1 MSAYLRL
8 GLALF
13 LVCFLAGCSFLGDIP
28 PQFRID
34 QGIDPE
40 YQDKDLRFRTNYY
53 FRVFD
58 LCEGDEGERDSVSP
72 EPSGQIFR
80 KNHVG
85 PLRLRNDSLYRFRM
99 TGKASAFFNSV
110 HFESGT
116 LRAEQIDSFGS
127 NVRYDEK
134 VGSFKVISA
143 QQNKDES
150 ALDAKVKEIDKLL
163 KVRSTLKDVSGGQ
176 AELDSLVL
184 EKIRGLG
191 DYQQAQSY
199 SLQLAALDSMEQ
211 AQQAKKKADM
221 AASEVLDDYTA
232 EPLTSVPAEA
242 TEEAKLL
249 NSSTTREQMKKQ
261 FALAKTV
268 SAEAVEKIS
277 TVVVSLQKKAKE
289 LEKEATNRKELDKVK
304 VRLDRALTYANEA
317 RDELRQIEKFSQLAT
332 SKIMETPEASPA
344 VSGQL
349 CSNGQQ
355 ARRGFQI
362 LGPEGFRTFDQDERL
377 LMAFSY
383 NAKPVISL
391 LQELS
396 SRKLSVRTGAESLRE
411 LATERIRFRDAIHEV
426 DKIKLELEKGN
437 LLDAPLSPEGIIKR
451 IEERFNTSAEH
462 TTPSGNLPSDAPL
475 SPEGI
480 TKGIGQRFNASAEH
494 SRPPS
499 VFIPQALRKP

>member
-1 MSAYLRL
+1 MLSVYLRL
-8 GLALF
+8 GLAPVLVYF
-13 LVCFLAGCSFLGDIP
+13 LTGCSFLGDIP

-34 QGIDPE
+34 QGIDPA

-58 LCEGDEGERDSVSP
+58 VCEGERDTDSLESSGQIFRK
-72 EPSGQIFR
+72 EPPGQIFR

-99 TGKASAFFNSV
+99 TGKANAFFNSV

-116 LRAEQIDSFGS
+116 LRAEQIDPFGS

-134 VGSFKVISA
+134 AGSFKVISA

-150 ALDAKVKEIDKLL
+150 LLDAKAKEIDKLL
-163 KVRSTLKDVSGGQ
+163 KVRSALKEVAGGQ

-191 DYQQAQSY
+191 DFRQAQSY

-211 AQQAKKKADM
+211 ARQAKSNADKA
-221 AASEVLDDYTA
+221 AIEVLKDYKP

-249 NSSTTREQMKKQ
+249 NSNITREQMNKQ
-261 FALAKTV
+261 FDLAKKV
-268 SAEAVEKIS
+268 SAEVVEKIS
-277 TVVVSLQKKAKE
+277 TVVANLQERAQE
-289 LEKEATNRKELDKVK
+289 LEKDATNRKDLDKAK
-304 VRLDRALTYANEA
+304 VWLDRARTYANEA
-317 RDELRQIEKFSQLAT
+317 RNELRQIEKFSQLAT
-332 SKIMETPEASPA
+332 SRIMETPETSSAAP
-344 VSGQL
+344 GQQ

-396 SRKLSVRTGAESLRE
+396 SRKLAVRTGGESLRE
-411 LATERIRFRDAIHEV
+411 LATERIRFRDASDEV
-426 DKIKLELEKGN
+426 DRIKLELEKGD
-437 LLDAPLSPEGIIKR
+437 LLDATLSPEGIIKR
-451 IEERFNTSAEH
+451 IGE
-462 TTPSGNLPSDAPL
+462 
-475 SPEGI
+475 
-480 TKGIGQRFNASAEH
+480 RFNASAEH
-494 SRPPS
+494 IRPPS
-499 VFIPQALRKP
+499 VSIPQALRKLEQR

>member
-8 GLALF
+8 GITLF
-13 LVCFLAGCSFLGDIP
+13 LVCLLAGCSFLGDIP

-34 QGIDPE
+34 QGIDPA

-58 LCEGDEGERDSVSP
+58 VCEEEEGEGDSVSP
-72 EPSGQIFR
+72 APTGQLF
-80 KNHVG
+80 KKPHAG
-85 PLRLRNDSLYRFRM
+85 PLRFRNDSLYRFRM
-99 TGKASAFFNSV
+99 TGKANAFFNSV

-116 LRAEQIDSFGS
+116 LRAEQIDPFGS
-127 NVRYDEK
+127 NVRYDEQ

-150 ALDAKVKEIDKLL
+150 ILDAKAKEIDKLL
-163 KVRSTLKDVSGGQ
+163 KIRSALKEVSGGQ
-176 AELDSLVL
+176 ADLDSLVL

-191 DYQQAQSY
+191 DSRQAQSY
-199 SLQLAALDSMEQ
+199 SLQLAALDSMEH
-211 AQQAKKKADM
+211 AQQAKSNADN
-221 AASEVLDDYTA
+221 AAIEVLKDYKP
-232 EPLTSVPAEA
+232 EPLTSVPAKA

-249 NSSTTREQMKKQ
+249 NSSTTREQMKQQ
-261 FALAKTV
+261 FDLAKTV

-277 TVVVSLQKKAKE
+277 TVVARLQKRAQE
-289 LEKEATNRKELDKVK
+289 LEKDAMNRKELDKVK
-304 VRLDRALTYANEA
+304 VQLDRTRMYQNEA
-317 RDELRQIEKFSQLAT
+317 RDELRQIEQFSQLAT
-332 SKIMETPEASPA
+332 SRISAKPEASSVA
-344 VSGQL
+344 SGQL

-396 SRKLSVRTGAESLRE
+396 SRKLSVRTDAESLRE
-411 LATERIRFRDAIHEV
+411 FATERIRFRAATRELE
-426 DKIKLELEKGN
+426 KIKLELEQGDV
-437 LLDAPLSPEGIIKR
+437 LDP
-451 IEERFNTSAEH
+451 T
-462 TTPSGNLPSDAPL
+462 L

-480 TKGIGQRFNASAEH
+480 TKRIEEQFNASAELKTPRV
-494 SRPPS
+494 S
-499 VFIPQALRKP
+499 IPQALHNLKPR

>member
-1 MSAYLRL
+1 MSAYLRF
-8 GLALF
+8 GVALF
-13 LVCFLAGCSFLGDIP
+13 LVCLLAGCSFLGDIP

-58 LCEGDEGERDSVSP
+58 LCEGERDSVSP
-72 EPSGQIFR
+72 EPSGQIFG

-116 LRAEQIDSFGS
+116 LRAEQIDPFGS

-134 VGSFKVISA
+134 AGSFQVISA

-150 ALDAKVKEIDKLL
+150 ALDVKAKEIDKLL
-163 KVRSTLKDVSGGQ
+163 RVRSTLKEVSGGQ

-191 DYQQAQSY
+191 DYRRAQSY
-199 SLQLAALDSMEQ
+199 SLQLAALESMEQ
-211 AQQAKKKADM
+211 AQQAKSKADT
-221 AASEVLDDYTA
+221 AASEILDGYKA
-232 EPLTSVPAEA
+232 EPLTSVPGEA
-242 TEEAKLL
+242 TEEARLL
-249 NSSTTREQMKKQ
+249 NSNTTREQMMKQ
-261 FALAKTV
+261 FELAKTV
-268 SAEAVEKIS
+268 STEAVEKIS
-277 TVVVSLQKKAKE
+277 TVVASLQKRAQE
-289 LEKEATNRKELDKVK
+289 LEKDEMHRKDLDKVT
-304 VRLDRALTYANEA
+304 VRLDRALTYASEA
-317 RDELRQIEKFSQLAT
+317 RDELRHIEELSHLAT
-332 SKIMETPEASPA
+332 SRIIEKPEPSAA
-344 VSGQL
+344 VPGQL

-391 LQELS
+391 LSELS
-396 SRKLSVRTGAESLRE
+396 SRKLAVRTGGESLRE
-411 LATERIRFRDAIHEV
+411 LATERIRFRDASDEV
-426 DKIKLELEKGN
+426 DRIKLELEKGS
-437 LLDAPLSPEGIIKR
+437 LLDATLSPEGIIKR
-451 IEERFNTSAEH
+451 IEERFNASAEH
-462 TTPSGNLPSDAPL
+462 GTPTGNLPSDAPL
-475 SPEGI
+475 SPGGI
-480 TKGIGQRFNASAEH
+480 TKGIGARFKAFAEH
-494 SRPPS
+494 NTSGGNLA
-499 VFIPQALRKP
+499 QALRKLEGR